1 MVLDVARKL
10 VDEVDTTV
18 VQFLD
23 IRTYRNETLQLSVR
37 KGDANQIASNQMN
50 GVAIRALVNGAWGF
64 ASVASDDTS
73 QIRQARDAA
82 IKMAR
87 GLSSRSK
94 ANAKLTTEA
103 VFEARNEFTPDEDPK
118 NYSFEEKMQ
127 LAQRVEKILR
137 EYDPSI
143 INSNGTYSEM
153 IQREEIANTNGTN
166 VVTDYAALRLSG
178 FATSRKGDVIQNV
191 SDSIA
196 TSGGMKAI
204 INWDIDKHA
213 NSLGNRAVDLLDA
226 VNSPSGKMNVLL
238 DPSIVGVYIHE
249 AFGHASEGDA
259 VLDNRSVLTGQL
271 GNTMAIPEVSVVD
284 DPTLPGLRGSFK
296 FDSEGTPTKRREIIK
311 NGVLVGFLNDLRTA
325 TMLGQEINGCGR
337 AMDFRH
343 TVMPRMGNTY
353 IEQGDKKIEELL
365 EEIGDGVYLQY
376 SYGGYVNPATGE
388 FFFSSQGG
396 FLVEN
401 GELTKPIRN
410 SGMSGMTLDVLK
422 NTIGVGNDKDIDA
435 FPGTCGKPSLTG
447 PQMLPVTGGGPHIA
461 AKDINVGGR

>member
-1 MVLDVARKL
+1 MVLDVARKV
-10 VDEVDTTV
+10 VDEIDRTQ

-23 IRTYRNETLQLSVR
+23 VRTYQNETLQLSVR
-37 KGDANQIASNQMN
+37 KGDANQIANNQMN

-64 ASVASDDTS
+64 ASVASENLS
-73 QIRQARDAA
+73 EIREARDAA

-87 GLSSRSK
+87 GLSNKSK
-94 ANAKLTTEA
+94 ANAEVTQDA
-103 VFEARNEFTPDEDPK
+103 VFEGRNEFTPDDDPK
-118 NYSFEEKMQ
+118 NYSFEEKME
-127 LAQRVEKILR
+127 LAQKVETILR
-137 EYDPSI
+137 EHDPSI
-143 INSNGTYSEM
+143 INSNGIYSEM
-153 IQREEIANTNGTN
+153 VQREEIANTNGTN

-178 FATSRKGDVIQNV
+178 FATSRRGDIIQNV

-204 INWDIDKHA
+204 VDWNIEEHA
-213 NSLGNRAVDLLDA
+213 TNLGKRAVDLLDA

-259 VLDNRSVLTGQL
+259 VLDNRSVLTNQL
-271 GNTMAIPEVSVVD
+271 GNTMAIPEVSVID

-296 FDSEGTPTKRREIIK
+296 YDSEGTPTKRRQIIK
-311 NGVLVGFLNDLRTA
+311 DGVLVGYLNDLRTA
-325 TMLGQEINGCGR
+325 TMLDQEINGCGR

-365 EEIGDGVYLQY
+365 EEIGNGVYLQY

-396 FLVEN
+396 YLVED
-401 GELTKPIRN
+401 GQLGKPIRN

-461 AKDINVGGR
+461 AKDINIGGR